1 MVLWFCR
8 LSISAHL
15 RSRRGF
21 TDGKLRLFSSLCMS
35 MKTLSSILTS
45 PALVLLLAGGCTSAY
60 KHVLIVHGILSG
72 PETLQRTLSGFIK
85 RAHPGTKVTVIDLF
99 NHRDSTKPLW
109 KQVHGFGRVI
119 QRIARRSPEGVHL
132 LCFSQG
138 GPICRGVLSVLPNHN
153 VHTFIA
159 LSSPL
164 AGQYGVPE
172 SLYKYLPSSSRHS
185 IHFFCYS
192 KIAQNLM
199 SVCNYWNDPHHH
211 YKYLKH
217 NNYLPLLN
225 GEKLNSQTAEWRNN
239 FLRIRKLV
247 LIGGPD
253 DEVIIPWQS
262 SQFGFY
268 NSQGAIIDMRSQ
280 RFYRE
285 DTFGLR
291 TLDARGDIIMCSQSG
306 VKHTEWQSNPRVFNR
321 CIREWL
327 D

>member
-1 MVLWFCR
+1 MER
-8 LSISAHL
+8 Q
-15 RSRRGF
+15 RRN
-21 TDGKLRLFSSLCMS
+21 LRLASLCMS

-45 PALVLLLAGGCTSAY
+45 PALMLLLAGGCTSAY

-72 PETLQRTLSGFIK
+72 PETLQQTLSRFIQM
-85 RAHPGTKVTVIDLF
+85 AHPGTKVTVIDLF
-99 NHRDSTKPLW
+99 NDRDSTKPLW
-109 KQVHGFGRVI
+109 LQVQGFGKVI
-119 QRIARRSPEGVHL
+119 QRITRKSPEGVHL

-164 AGQYGVPE
+164 AGQYGAPKY
-172 SLYKYLPSSSRHS
+172 YKYIPSPARGSVHL
-185 IHFFCYS
+185 FCYNR
-192 KIAQNLM
+192 IAQNQV
-199 SVCNYWNDPHHH
+199 SVCNYWNDPHQQFR
-211 YKYLKH
+211 YLKH

-225 GEKLNSQTAEWRNN
+225 GEKVHSRTAVWRNN

-253 DEVIIPWQS
+253 DEIITPWQS

-268 NSQGAIIDMRSQ
+268 NSQEAIIDMRQ
-280 RFYRE
+280 QTFYTQ
-285 DTFGLR
+285 DSFGLK
-291 TLDARGDIIMCSQSG
+291 TLDARGDIIECIQSG
-306 VKHTEWQSNPRVFNR
+306 VKHSEWQSNLRVFNR
-321 CIREWL
+321 CIRKWL